1 MIQLTTR
8 AAVVA
13 VLFSVLVTWAFP
25 ENAALSCS
33 CLCEAGR

>member
-13 VLFSVLVTWAFP
+13 VLFSALVTWAFP
-25 ENAALSCS
+25 EKPARECD
-33 CLCEAGR
+33 CMCEVSR